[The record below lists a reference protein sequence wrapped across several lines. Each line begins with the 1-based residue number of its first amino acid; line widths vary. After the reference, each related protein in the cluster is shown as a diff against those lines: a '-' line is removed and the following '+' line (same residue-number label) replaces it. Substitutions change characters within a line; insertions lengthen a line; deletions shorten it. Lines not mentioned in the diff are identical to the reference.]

1 VARCR
6 SLSTV
11 LLDRFRNPRAAI
23 TLVFVLN
30 GALYGSW
37 AARIPAIQNRLD
49 LSAGAL
55 GIALAGVA
63 TGALV
68 AMPLSGGWAARAG
81 SRRATR
87 TLLAAACI
95 AVPLASFA
103 PSLLLLVLGTLALGA
118 SNGGLDVAMNA
129 QGAAVERRAGRLIFS
144 SLHAGFS
151 FGGLVGA
158 LTGAAAAAAGV
169 DVRVNLVVVGAL
181 ALAIGLPVTRALLPA
196 SADASPEGHAFA
208 RPTRALWALGVLAFC
223 CLLAEG
229 AAADWSAVYV
239 EDSLDAPAG
248 QAALAF
254 AAFSATMTLGR
265 LAGDRLA
272 GSLGSVRLLRISG
285 LVAGIG
291 LGSALLLAVPGAAI
305 AGFAFLGAGLSVVIP
320 IVFRSAAASPG
331 GAAGPSLAAVS
342 TLGYLGFLAGPPLV
356 GGLAELTSLP
366 VALSLVVLCA
376 ASTAALAGATRGVGS
391 GVPAPTGS
399 VAEPMR
405 A

>member
-1 VARCR
+1 MF
-6 SLSTV
+6 
-11 LLDRFRNPRAAI
+11 LDRFRSARGAI
-23 TLVFVLN
+23 TVVFVLN
-30 GALYGSW
+30 GMLYGSW
-37 AARIPAIQNRLD
+37 AARIPAIQGRLD
-49 LSAGAL
+49 LGAGAL

-68 AMPLSGGWAARAG
+68 AMPLSGSWAARRG

-87 TLLAAACI
+87 ALLTAACI
-95 AVPLASFA
+95 AVALASFA
-103 PSLLLLVLGTLALGA
+103 PSLGLLIAGTLALGA
-118 SNGGLDVAMNA
+118 ANGGLDVAMNA
-129 QGAAVERRAGRLIFS
+129 QGAAVERRSRRLIFS

-151 FGGLVGA
+151 LGGLVGA
-158 LTGAAAAAAGV
+158 LTGAAAAAAAV
-169 DVRVNLVVVGAL
+169 DVRVNLTVVGAL
-181 ALAIGLPVTRALLPA
+181 ALAVGLPVTRALLPA
-196 SADASPEGHAFA
+196 SADAAPDGHHFA
-208 RPTRALWALGVLAFC
+208 RPTRALWALGILAFC

-239 EDSLDAPAG
+239 EDALGAPAG

-265 LAGDRLA
+265 LVGDRLA
-272 GSLGSVRLLRISG
+272 GALGSVRLLRISG

-291 LGSALLLAVPGAAI
+291 LGGALIVAVPGAAI
-305 AGFAFLGAGLSVVIP
+305 AGFAFLGAGLSVVVP
-320 IVFRSAAASPG
+320 IVFRSAAATPG

-366 VALSLVVLCA
+366 VALGIVVACA
-376 ASTAALAGATRGVGS
+376 TSTAALAGATRGVGS
-391 GVPAPTGS
+391 TAAAAAAGQG
-399 VAEPMR
+399 VAEPVR